1 MSSGCREK
9 PKPPEAVRIANP
21 PRAGDAHRRKQLV
34 AQVLFE
40 IDAALFEG
48 GRQHIRRARIV
59 TESFTGC
66 IRERLAQERR
76 NRVIPRIFLMER
88 LVPLPR

>member
-1 MSSGCREK
+1 MQGKAEAARAD
-9 PKPPEAVRIANP
+9 AVRVANP
-21 PRAGDAHRRKQLV
+21 PRAGDAHRRKQFL
-34 AQVLFE
+34 AQVLFKV
-40 IDAALFEG
+40 DAALFEG

-66 IRERLAQERR
+66 IHERLAQERR